1 MKQSKEK
8 QEMFGVIV
16 KGQLKAEHLL
26 GVYKVKVIDYFGKDK
41 YRANIQL
48 LFFFL
53 PYLAPTCVI
62 WKEVA
67 EKTWLASVMKRSG
80 AANLRRDEM
89 SKGF

>member
-48 LFFFL
+48 LFF
-53 PYLAPTCVI
+53 
-62 WKEVA
+62 
-67 EKTWLASVMKRSG
+67 
-80 AANLRRDEM
+80 
-89 SKGF
+89 